1 MVKTLNSI
9 SIVMLIMVTMGI
21 ALPVCAGSLVDP
33 MRPVNY
39 QRVEVASSADEKVP
53 VTENWN
59 LSGVL
64 ISASRTVAVINGMS
78 FQLGDN
84 VDGYRITKITTSEAV
99 LKNKQQTLVLHR
111 SGTGLKKS
119 AIKDNGKGLKP

>member
-1 MVKTLNSI
+1 MAKTLNI
-9 SIVMLIMVTMGI
+9 INIVMLTVAIVGI
-21 ALPVCAGSLVDP
+21 TLPACAGSLVDP

-39 QRVEVASSADEKVP
+39 QRVEVPSSADEKVP

-59 LSGVL
+59 LNGVL

-78 FQLGDN
+78 FQLGDKI
-84 VDGYRITKITTSEAV
+84 DGYRITKITTSEAV

-119 AIKDNGKGLKP
+119 AIQDNGKGFKP